1 MYKFE
6 RAPLRT
12 PAPTRVLSTTQT
24 CAMNPHEKPP
34 SGLPVTMGNADS
46 AVWAMGNATSTGM
59 MRAVVRTG
67 SGLQFTESFG
77 APPKPKVN
85 SDEVRVAAGAE
96 GNDSPFA
103 GHR

>member
-1 MYKFE
+1 
-6 RAPLRT
+6 
-12 PAPTRVLSTTQT
+12 
-24 CAMNPHEKPP
+24 
-34 SGLPVTMGNADS
+34 
-46 AVWAMGNATSTGM
+46 MGNATSTGM

-85 SDEVRVAAGAE
+85 SDEVVRVAAGAE

-103 GHR
+103 VHR